1 MATLPRM
8 FRSVFGAGASVCE
21 LIESSATQLKD
32 SSEDLFEM
40 GNNLLK
46 AGVKYTD
53 EWKQKAEASNE
64 AFDKERYKKDLMI
77 NQRLESA
84 EEFKKATSKVLNCSV
99 EEVTA
104 DKIEAVLQ
112 EYDEILNKVKL

>member
-1 MATLPRM
+1 MAGLIRA
-8 FRSVFGAGASVCE
+8 FGSVFGAGVSVCE
-21 LIESSATQLKD
+21 LIESSATQLKN

-53 EWKQKAEASNE
+53 EWKQMAEASNE

-77 NQRLESA
+77 NQRLNSA

-104 DKIEAVLQ
+104 DKIEDVLR